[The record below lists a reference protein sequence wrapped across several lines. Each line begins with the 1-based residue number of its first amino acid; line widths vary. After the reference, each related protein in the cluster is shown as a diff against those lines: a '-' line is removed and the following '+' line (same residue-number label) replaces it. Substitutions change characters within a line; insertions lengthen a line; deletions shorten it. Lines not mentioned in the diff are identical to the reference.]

1 MSNTDDFEIIDYTQN
16 KLISKQTS
24 EFQEPIDD
32 NNELNNY
39 KIFMKQE
46 LKNIHY
52 KINTIN
58 SCVDCINKTVNVNTC
73 RNNNNYKSNL
83 KSIIYLQ
90 EDNREILN
98 KISKLDN
105 RFNGY
110 MFNNNRK
117 NINIEELVIH
127 NQKGI
132 KFIIVYIII
141 ACICICICIL
151 H

>member
-1 MSNTDDFEIIDYTQN
+1 MSNTDDFKIIDYTQN
-16 KLISKQTS
+16 KLISTQTS

-46 LKNIHY
+46 LQNIHC
-52 KINTIN
+52 KINSVRN
-58 SCVDCINKTVNVNTC
+58 FVDYINKNVYKDMC
-73 RNNNNYKSNL
+73 KNNNNYKSNL
-83 KSIIYLQ
+83 KSIIHLQ

-141 ACICICICIL
+141 ACICICIL